1 MAQRYLEK
9 VTGLQADWREQLNDS
24 GSPPRADAAAWA
36 IIDVLPAHPV
46 ITAPV
51 ASAAI
56 NRSKPQTYQGIE
68 QLESAGVLKPL
79 SEGRRNRSWEAV
91 GLLELI
97 AEMEAS

>member
-1 MAQRYLEK
+1 MAQRYLAA
-9 VTGLQADWREQLNDS
+9 VSTLQADWRERLGDS

-56 NRSKPQTYQGIE
+56 NRSKPQTYQAIE
-68 QLESAGVLKPL
+68 QLEAAGVLRPL
-79 SEGRRNRSWEAV
+79 SEGRRNRSWEAL

-97 AEMEAS
+97 AGMEG